1 MTLCA
6 VMARSWAASS
16 GVGLGFAQVIV
27 TNPDMLHVSIMPEHP
42 LWARFI
48 SKLAY
53 IVLDEAHVYK
63 GNFGR
68 PARPP
73 LPRLSRPAR
82 PPSCPAVSSQR
93 ALSQDPSTGGSSSL
107 YRQARQGKAF
117 AAVVHRRAHAC
128 LASLAG
134 ACSHVGC
141 VLRRLRRICAH
152 YAASPRCCPPLD
164 LDGRSHGMGMP

>member
-1 MTLCA
+1 MLGSHAAMTLCA

-68 PARPP
+68 PPA
-73 LPRLSRPAR
+73 LPGSPALPAR
-82 PPSCPAVSSQR
+82 PLALQSRLSAHRRKTPPPAGR
-93 ALSQDPSTGGSSSL
+93 ARCIG
-107 YRQARQGKAF
+107 RQGKARHSQRWCTGERTR
-117 AAVVHRRAHAC
+117 V
-128 LASLAG
+128 
-134 ACSHVGC
+134 
-141 VLRRLRRICAH
+141 
-152 YAASPRCCPPLD
+152 
-164 LDGRSHGMGMP
+164 